1 MSVRLEHITL
11 SGFRGFFRETTIPL
25 APGFTVI
32 TGRNGTGKST
42 ICDAIEYA
50 LAQTLN
56 RFSKEETERGEHIDN
71 YIWWRGAQPATR
83 HRVELA
89 FRGDGGRVFSISGGP
104 EGFDTAER
112 LPELVDTEGIPDD
125 PAVQLVRTMLLRD
138 ETLTRFSTDMSETA
152 RFDFVRQAIGIGGSA
167 SVEEA
172 ANDVIKHLERLT
184 DAETGTYEGTRTEL
198 SMMTSELAQ
207 LKSTSQR
214 ASTSS
219 IDEVKR
225 ALSSFLPGVTSD
237 FSELAAAIR
246 KELVSRRTRT
256 DQLQDLDLKVEQL
269 QQRQRQ
275 LDVSAAEFAKLVEER
290 RRLEA
295 ETSRAEARR
304 LEAQKR
310 LEEYRQGSPIQA
322 ALAQLREQGTIVGLR
337 DGRCP
342 LCGSVVTADQF
353 TQHLQEIER
362 TVKQHSE
369 ELAQV
374 AQSEAIAAN
383 EFQRLRLAYEDITR
397 THDRMASLPTQLSR
411 DNEELE
417 LRAES
422 LGVPLDR
429 KQISTETARL
439 RAEIQE
445 LENGLS
451 VLESSRALARITELE
466 RAREN
471 KETQLRRDQLAVEL
485 AKVAR
490 QDARDTAAAIRRIS
504 G

>member
-1 MSVRLEHITL
+1 
-11 SGFRGFFRETTIPL
+11 
-25 APGFTVI
+25 
-32 TGRNGTGKST
+32 
-42 ICDAIEYA
+42 
-50 LAQTLN
+50 
-56 RFSKEETERGEHIDN
+56 
-71 YIWWRGAQPATR
+71 
-83 HRVELA
+83 
-89 FRGDGGRVFSISGGP
+89 
-104 EGFDTAER
+104 
-112 LPELVDTEGIPDD
+112 
-125 PAVQLVRTMLLRD
+125 
-138 ETLTRFSTDMSETA
+138 
-152 RFDFVRQAIGIGGSA
+152 
-167 SVEEA
+167 
-172 ANDVIKHLERLT
+172 
-184 DAETGTYEGTRTEL
+184 
-198 SMMTSELAQ
+198 LAQ

-504 G
+504 GEIVDQRLASLSPLFSELYLRLRPHEEWSQIQYLMRGDVRRFLSFEVGPGMNPRFVFSSGQRRALAVAFLLAVHLSRTWAKLDTLVLDDPIQHIDDFRALHLTETLASIRQMRRQIICMVENPDLADLMCRRLRAESGGEGLRIEMDFAPGEGVKVSSITQVKPMPARVLMSA

>member
-1 MSVRLEHITL
+1 
-11 SGFRGFFRETTIPL
+11 
-25 APGFTVI
+25 
-32 TGRNGTGKST
+32 
-42 ICDAIEYA
+42 
-50 LAQTLN
+50 
-56 RFSKEETERGEHIDN
+56 
-71 YIWWRGAQPATR
+71 
-83 HRVELA
+83 
-89 FRGDGGRVFSISGGP
+89 
-104 EGFDTAER
+104 
-112 LPELVDTEGIPDD
+112 
-125 PAVQLVRTMLLRD
+125 
-138 ETLTRFSTDMSETA
+138 MSETA

-172 ANDVIKHLERLT
+172 ANDVVKHLERLT
-184 DAETGTYEGTRTEL
+184 EAQTGKYEGTRTEL
-198 SMMTSELAQ
+198 STVTSELAQ

-219 IDEVKR
+219 IDEVRR
-225 ALSSFLPGVTSD
+225 ALSSFLPGVTND

-246 KELVSRRTRT
+246 KELISRRTRT

-295 ETSRAEARR
+295 EKSGAEARR

-310 LEEYRQGSPIQA
+310 LEEYRKGSPIQA
-322 ALAQLREQGTIVGLR
+322 ALAQLREQGAMVGLR

-342 LCGSVVTADQF
+342 LCGSVVTADQL
-353 TQHLQEIER
+353 TQHLQEIEQI
-362 TVKQHSE
+362 VKQHSE
-369 ELAQV
+369 ELSQV

-383 EFQRLRLAYEDITR
+383 EFQRLQLAYEDVTR
-397 THDRMASLPTQLSR
+397 TYDRMASLPTQVR
-411 DNEELE
+411 RENEELTS
-417 LRAES
+417 RAES
-422 LGVPLDR
+422 LGVALDR

-466 RAREN
+466 RAKEN

-504 G
+504 GEIVDQCFWQLDLAPPWPSHLAPPTS